1 MGERPT
7 TNANRQ
13 DGPLRRHGDTPNE
26 VRSCAWS
33 VLACLLQ
40 EHQRDST
47 SYQRMEIAARC
58 KVPRERPGAQGGR
71 PNEKIRWRNWSR
83 FAGQTRIPRV
93 SIPAT
98 LSSSTSKSTRPPS
111 NVAEHTVPTVVS
123 THTCPTHATSNSS

>member
-1 MGERPT
+1 MGNQRPT

-13 DGPLRRHGDTPNE
+13 DGPLRRHLDTPNE

-58 KVPRERPGAQGGR
+58 KVPRERPGAR
-71 PNEKIRWRNWSR
+71 DN
-83 FAGQTRIPRV
+83 
-93 SIPAT
+93 
-98 LSSSTSKSTRPPS
+98 
-111 NVAEHTVPTVVS
+111 VVS
-123 THTCPTHATSNSS
+123 EAARPSLLHKGVQFVFRFGLGIIMRVCEGCREGIPWSEKWLF